1 MIDLK
6 FPRTTIVGKPVP
18 KNAFYKHLE
27 VNAKIKQHF
36 VDDVVSIHW
45 LYKLAPSTIN
55 VEDGKQVHEIV
66 VFSAGL
72 KSKDCPDDVFLFIDQ
87 NMPRHVVFIL
97 EYDNRYKVLLNY
109 KEPTPNRVTSSSIER
124 PRCEGG
130 RRSQWKDGQNGQF
143 KIIKTFAT
151 EWLTDNQLLL
161 TIEGQ
166 NMDALYEALAGQVS
180 GFGTKKAED
189 TKRIVELEGLI
200 DKAKREVET
209 IQKRI
214 RNERQLNRQME
225 LNGEA
230 RGLKKQIAQ
239 WQNELQEL
247 KRFR

>member
-45 LYKLAPSTIN
+45 LYKLTPSTIN
-55 VEDGKQVHEIV
+55 VEDGKLVHEIV

-109 KEPTPNRVTSSSIER
+109 KE
-124 PRCEGG
+124 
-130 RRSQWKDGQNGQF
+130 WKDEQNGQF

-161 TIEGQ
+161 TLEGQ
-166 NMDALYEALAGQVS
+166 NMDALYESIAGQVS

-189 TKRIVELEGLI
+189 TKRIVC
-200 DKAKREVET
+200 
-209 IQKRI
+209 
-214 RNERQLNRQME
+214 
-225 LNGEA
+225 
-230 RGLKKQIAQ
+230 
-239 WQNELQEL
+239 
-247 KRFR
+247 

>member
-6 FPRTTIVGKPVP
+6 FPPTTIVGKPVP

-27 VNAKIKQHF
+27 VNAKMKQHF

-66 VFSAGL
+66 VFSAVL
-72 KSKDCPDDVFLFIDQ
+72 KDKDCPDDVFLFIDR

-97 EYDNRYKVLLNY
+97 EYEDRYKVLLNY
-109 KEPTPNRVTSSSIER
+109 KA
-124 PRCEGG
+124 
-130 RRSQWKDGQNGQF
+130 WKDGQNSQF
-143 KIIKTFAT
+143 DIIKTFAT
-151 EWLTDNQLLL
+151 DWLTDGQLLL
-161 TIEGQ
+161 TLEGQ
-166 NMDALYEALAGQVS
+166 TMDVLYEAMAGQVS
-180 GFGTKKAED
+180 GFGTTKAED

-200 DKAKREVET
+200 NKAKREVES

-225 LNGEA
+225 LNGAA
-230 RGLKKQIAQ
+230 RGIKKKIAQ
-239 WQNELQEL
+239 WQSELQET
-247 KRFR
+247 KFVNSDKKYTTQ

>member
-6 FPRTTIVGKPVP
+6 FPPTTIVGKPVP

-27 VNAKIKQHF
+27 VNAKVKQHF
-36 VDDVVSIHW
+36 VDDVASINW

-66 VFSAGL
+66 VFSAVL
-72 KSKDCPDDVFLFIDQ
+72 KDKDCPNDVFLFIDR

-109 KEPTPNRVTSSSIER
+109 KA
-124 PRCEGG
+124 
-130 RRSQWKDGQNGQF
+130 WKDGQNSQF
-143 KIIKTFAT
+143 DIIKTFAT
-151 EWLTDNQLLL
+151 DWLTAERLLL
-161 TIEGQ
+161 TLEGQ
-166 NMDALYEALAGQVS
+166 TMDALYEAMAGQVS
-180 GFGTKKAED
+180 GFGTTKAED

-200 DKAKREVET
+200 DKAKREVES

-225 LNGEA
+225 LNGAA
-230 RGLKKQIAQ
+230 RGIKKKIAQ
-239 WQNELQEL
+239 WQSELQET
-247 KRFR
+247 KFVNSDKKYTTQ

>member
-6 FPRTTIVGKPVP
+6 FPRTTMVGKPVP
-18 KNAFYKHLE
+18 KTAFYKHLE
-27 VNAKIKQHF
+27 VNTKIKQHF
-36 VDDVVSIHW
+36 VDDVTRIDW

-55 VEDGKQVHEIV
+55 VEDGKLVHEIV
-66 VFSAGL
+66 VFSAEL

-109 KEPTPNRVTSSSIER
+109 KE
-124 PRCEGG
+124 
-130 RRSQWKDGQNGQF
+130 WKDGQNSQF

-151 EWLTDNQLLL
+151 DWLADDQLVLNL
-161 TIEGQ
+161 EGQ
-166 NMDALYEALAGQVS
+166 NMDALYEALAGQIS

-200 DKAKREVET
+200 DKAKREVAT

-230 RGLKKQIAQ
+230 RGIKKQIAQ

-247 KRFR
+247 KQ

>member
-27 VNAKIKQHF
+27 VNAKMKQHF

-55 VEDGKQVHEIV
+55 MEDGKLVHEIV
-66 VFSAGL
+66 AFSAVL

-87 NMPRHVVFIL
+87 NMPRRVVFIL
-97 EYDNRYKVLLNY
+97 EYENRYKVLLNY
-109 KEPTPNRVTSSSIER
+109 KE
-124 PRCEGG
+124 
-130 RRSQWKDGQNGQF
+130 WKDGQNGQF
-143 KIIKTFAT
+143 KIIKTFVT

-161 TIEGQ
+161 TLEGQ

-189 TKRIVELEGLI
+189 IKRIVELEGLI

-230 RGLKKQIAQ
+230 RGIKKQIAQ
-239 WQNELQEL
+239 WQNVLQEL
-247 KRFR
+247 KQ

>member
-6 FPRTTIVGKPVP
+6 FPPTTIVGKPVP

-27 VNAKIKQHF
+27 VNAKMKQHF

-55 VEDGKQVHEIV
+55 VEDGKLVHEIV
-66 VFSAGL
+66 VFSAVL
-72 KSKDCPDDVFLFIDQ
+72 KDKDCPNDVFLFIDR

-109 KEPTPNRVTSSSIER
+109 KA
-124 PRCEGG
+124 
-130 RRSQWKDGQNGQF
+130 WKDGQNSLF
-143 KIIKTFAT
+143 DIIKTFAT
-151 EWLTDNQLLL
+151 DWLTAERLLL
-161 TIEGQ
+161 TLEGQ
-166 NMDALYEALAGQVS
+166 NMDALYEAMAGQVS
-180 GFGTKKAED
+180 GFGTTKAED
-189 TKRIVELEGLI
+189 TKRIVELEELI
-200 DKAKREVET
+200 DKAKREVES

-225 LNGEA
+225 LNGAA
-230 RGLKKQIAQ
+230 RGIKKQIAL

-247 KRFR
+247 KQ

>member
-27 VNAKIKQHF
+27 VNAKMKQHF

-55 VEDGKQVHEIV
+55 MEDGKLVHEIV
-66 VFSAGL
+66 AFSAVL

-97 EYDNRYKVLLNY
+97 EYENRYKVLLNY
-109 KEPTPNRVTSSSIER
+109 KE
-124 PRCEGG
+124 
-130 RRSQWKDGQNGQF
+130 WKDGQNGQF
-143 KIIKTFAT
+143 KIIKTFVT

-161 TIEGQ
+161 TLEGQ

-189 TKRIVELEGLI
+189 IKRIVELEGLI

-230 RGLKKQIAQ
+230 RGIKKQIAQ
-239 WQNELQEL
+239 WQNVLQEL
-247 KRFR
+247 KQ

>member
-6 FPRTTIVGKPVP
+6 FTRTTIVGKPVP

-66 VFSAGL
+66 VFSAVL

-109 KEPTPNRVTSSSIER
+109 KE
-124 PRCEGG
+124 
-130 RRSQWKDGQNGQF
+130 WKDGQNGQF
-143 KIIKTFAT
+143 RIIKTFVT
-151 EWLTDNQLLL
+151 DWLTDNQLLL
-161 TIEGQ
+161 TLEGL

-200 DKAKREVET
+200 DKAKRDVDAL
-209 IQKRI
+209 QKQI
-214 RNERQLNRQME
+214 RNERQLNRQIE
-225 LNGEA
+225 LN
-230 RGLKKQIAQ
+230 
-239 WQNELQEL
+239 
-247 KRFR
+247 

>member
-27 VNAKIKQHF
+27 VNAKMKQHF
-36 VDDVVSIHW
+36 VEDVVSIHW

-66 VFSAGL
+66 VFSAVL
-72 KSKDCPDDVFLFIDQ
+72 KSKDCLDDVFLFIDQ

-109 KEPTPNRVTSSSIER
+109 KE
-124 PRCEGG
+124 
-130 RRSQWKDGQNGQF
+130 WKDGQNGQF
-143 KIIKTFAT
+143 RIIKTFVT
-151 EWLTDNQLLL
+151 EWLTDNQLSL
-161 TIEGQ
+161 TLEGQ
-166 NMDALYEALAGQVS
+166 NMDALYEAMAGQVS

-200 DKAKREVET
+200 DKAKRDVDAL
-209 IQKRI
+209 QKQI
-214 RNERQLNRQME
+214 RNERQLNRQIE

-230 RGLKKQIAQ
+230 RGIKKQIAQ

-247 KRFR
+247 KQ

>member
-6 FPRTTIVGKPVP
+6 FPQTTFVGKPVP

-36 VDDVVSIHW
+36 VDDVVSISW

-55 VEDGKQVHEIV
+55 VEDGKRVHEIV
-66 VFSAGL
+66 VFSAIL

-97 EYDNRYKVLLNY
+97 EYADRYKVLLNY
-109 KEPTPNRVTSSSIER
+109 KE
-124 PRCEGG
+124 
-130 RRSQWKDGQNGQF
+130 WKDGQNGQF
-143 KIIKTFAT
+143 KIIKTFVT
-151 EWLTDNQLLL
+151 EWLTDNQLSL
-161 TIEGQ
+161 TLEGQ
-166 NMDALYEALAGQVS
+166 NMDALYEAMAGQVS

-189 TKRIVELEGLI
+189 TKRIVELETQIG
-200 DKAKREVET
+200 KAKREVET

-230 RGLKKQIAQ
+230 RSIKKQIAQ
-239 WQNELQEL
+239 WQNELQKL
-247 KRFR
+247 KQ

>member
-6 FPRTTIVGKPVP
+6 FPRTTLVGKPVP
-18 KNAFYKHLE
+18 KTAFYKHLE
-27 VNAKIKQHF
+27 VNTKIKQHF
-36 VDDVVSIHW
+36 VDDVTRIDW

-55 VEDGKQVHEIV
+55 VEDGKLVHEIV
-66 VFSAGL
+66 VFSAEL

-109 KEPTPNRVTSSSIER
+109 KE
-124 PRCEGG
+124 
-130 RRSQWKDGQNGQF
+130 WKDGQNSQF

-151 EWLTDNQLLL
+151 DWLADDQLVLNL
-161 TIEGQ
+161 EGQ

-200 DKAKREVET
+200 DKAKREVAT

-230 RGLKKQIAQ
+230 RGIKKQIAQ

-247 KRFR
+247 KQ

>member
-6 FPRTTIVGKPVP
+6 FPRTTIVDKPVP

-55 VEDGKQVHEIV
+55 VEDGKLVHEIV
-66 VFSAGL
+66 VFSAVL

-109 KEPTPNRVTSSSIER
+109 KE
-124 PRCEGG
+124 
-130 RRSQWKDGQNGQF
+130 WKDGQNGQF
-143 KIIKTFAT
+143 KIIKTFVT

-161 TIEGQ
+161 TLEGQ

-200 DKAKREVET
+200 DKAKREVESL
-209 IQKRI
+209 QKRI

-225 LNGEA
+225 LNGAA
-230 RGLKKQIAQ
+230 RGLKQQIAQ
-239 WQNELQEL
+239 WQSELQEL
-247 KRFR
+247 KQ

>member
-36 VDDVVSIHW
+36 VEDVASIHW
-45 LYKLAPSTIN
+45 LYKLASSTIH
-55 VEDGKQVHEIV
+55 VEDGKLVHEIV
-66 VFSAGL
+66 VFSAVL

-109 KEPTPNRVTSSSIER
+109 KE
-124 PRCEGG
+124 
-130 RRSQWKDGQNGQF
+130 WKDGQNGQF
-143 KIIKTFAT
+143 KIIKTFVT
-151 EWLTDNQLLL
+151 EWLTDNQLSL
-161 TIEGQ
+161 TLEGQ
-166 NMDALYEALAGQVS
+166 NMDALYEAMAGQVS
-180 GFGTKKAED
+180 GFGTRKAED

-200 DKAKREVET
+200 DKAKREVES

-225 LNGEA
+225 LNGAA
-230 RGLKKQIAQ
+230 RGIKKQIAQ
-239 WQNELQEL
+239 WQSELQET
-247 KRFR
+247 KFVNSDKKYTTQ